1 MRVDGQI
8 WAIPYSLLLGI
19 HVSIIATDKPSGDER
34 LEGYSQGQLVR
45 TTEYEVKSTAY
56 MTGEKALE
64 AAPEFC
70 GDWYPCTLSVVG
82 MPSFGALGKLASC
95 EKKSRHFTARQKKCP

>member
-1 MRVDGQI
+1 MDGQI

-45 TTEYEVKSTAY
+45 TTEYEVKSTTYIHDRRKGAR
-56 MTGEKALE
+56 GCAGILWGLV
-64 AAPEFC
+64 PLHPFSC
-70 GDWYPCTLSVVG
+70 GD
-82 MPSFGALGKLASC
+82 AKLWRIGEAC
-95 EKKSRHFTARQKKCP
+95 QL